1 MDSRRSAFTL
11 VELIVVIATIAML
24 VGLLLPAVQAA
35 REMARRTKCLNNLRQ
50 MGIALQHYHDS
61 HCVFPAGYLST
72 AVYNNGQN
80 DTAPGW
86 GWVST
91 ALPFMEE
98 SPLWSRINFSL
109 PVEHPVNAPAVRTML
124 PVLVCPS
131 DVLSSSG
138 PFAVPGSGGGPVC
151 EAAPASYAACVG
163 DDASELTDASG
174 RGVFFRNSHI
184 RIADIT
190 DGTSGTILVGERAW
204 SNAQAI
210 WAGAPTTG
218 SLARGAQNP
227 NPVGGAANY
236 PAPALVLAHAHLNN
250 AATDLDGGLD
260 DFSSNH
266 ADGGNFVFADGSA
279 RFIKS
284 VTGDDPSGGY
294 TLDGLIFQAMGT
306 RAGGE
311 SLQQ

>member
-1 MDSRRSAFTL
+1 MPRPRNAFTL

-35 REMARRTKCLNNLRQ
+35 RETARRTKCLNNLRQ
-50 MGIALQHYHDS
+50 MGIGLLHYHDA
-61 HCVFPAGYLST
+61 HRVFPAGYLSA
-72 AVYNNGQN
+72 AVYTNGQT

-91 ALPFMEE
+91 SLPFMEE
-98 SPLWSRINFSL
+98 SPLWSRISFSL
-109 PVEHPVNAPAVRTML
+109 PVEHPANAPAVRTML
-124 PVLVCPS
+124 PVLICPS
-131 DVLSSSG
+131 DILQSSG
-138 PFAVPGSGGGPVC
+138 PFAVPGSGGGAVC
-151 EAAPASYAACVG
+151 QAAPASYAACVG
-163 DDASELTDASG
+163 DDASELTAASG

-210 WAGAPTTG
+210 WAGAPAG
-218 SLARGAQNP
+218 GLLARGVQNP
-227 NPVGGAANY
+227 NPGGGAANY

-250 AATDLDGGLD
+250 AVTDADGGLD

-266 ADGGNFVFADGSA
+266 LGGGNFLFADGSA

-284 VTGDDPSGGY
+284 VTGDDPSGDY
-294 TLDGLIFQAMGT
+294 TLEGLIFQGMGT
-306 RAGGE
+306 RGGGE
-311 SLQQ
+311 ALGQ